1 MKLSDREWCD
11 DDGDLK
17 LRLLLLLLPLSLF
30 SGEREKNDVFSDK
43 RMHLLRRRSRIEA
56 VLEANP

>member
-17 LRLLLLLLPLSLF
+17 LRLLLLLPLSLL

-43 RMHLLRRRSRIEA
+43 RMQLLRRRSRIQA